1 MSGGSGTPTQLGTGP
16 SKSPFLTS
24 CRRMGLKRRS
34 SIGTPLI
41 NKASSPEGAPCAK
54 KATET
59 HAKAN
64 ATPKR
69 PLPRRSRGLCVT
81 RVEKPSDAHKNEVKP
96 SENEDKRALD
106 ELEESVLK
114 KKEFIELLKKG
125 VHPLQIE
132 KDRLTTLTSLWRNGC
147 QQALQD
153 LLETL
158 HKNSEQASNLLTM
171 KILIS
176 NLDIPYELINFDPDK
191 EEFY

>member
-1 MSGGSGTPTQLGTGP
+1 MSSGGSGTPTQLGP

-41 NKASSPEGAPCAK
+41 NKAPSPEDAPCAK

-59 HAKAN
+59 HEN

-69 PLPRRSRGLCVT
+69 TVPRRSRGLCVT
-81 RVEKPSDAHKNEVKP
+81 RVERPSDAHKNEVKP

-158 HKNSEQASNLLTM
+158 HKNSEQANKLLTM

-176 NLDIPYELINFDPDK
+176 NLDIPHELINFDPDK